1 MSRPSPKR
9 FRSVVIAGA
18 GTGLGR
24 EVALKFASEGSV
36 VFGTAESAAQVQD
49 LKVASGGRVSLAACD
64 ITNMQGLRAWAEGV
78 SEALDGAGLDVL
90 VILQED
96 QETGPLEA
104 MPLEAIRR
112 ELELNI
118 VGAIAVINAFL
129 PSLRVARGRV
139 IQVSSWIAR
148 LAVPFSGL
156 SAAST
161 AALEALSAAYR
172 AEVQPSGVDVVMVT
186 TDLIVPGDTDR
197 STRPVRP
204 ISDLTPAQRDL
215 YGKRLATATTRL
227 EELAIGGTHVA
238 EVAAQVVQIAQAPAA
253 ASHVPVGDRAIE
265 IAAAAQSK
273 NDAELD
279 AFRLSKVGLGS
290 PASPK
295 QQESIPLSTVDDN
308 PAERR
313 FELPIDGSHEIAAV
327 YYRLQ
332 GERLTLTHTIVP
344 ERFSGQGIGSK
355 LARGVFELLRASGRK
370 AVLRCPFMAAYY
382 ARHPE
387 YADVVDTSAE

>member
-1 MSRPSPKR
+1 M
-9 FRSVVIAGA
+9 IAGA
-18 GTGLGR
+18 GAGLGR
-24 EVALKFASEGSV
+24 EIALKFASEGSV

-90 VILQED
+90 VILQEAH
-96 QETGPLEA
+96 ETGPLEA
-104 MPLEAIRR
+104 LPLDVIRR
-112 ELELNI
+112 ELELNV

-148 LAVPFSGL
+148 LTVPFGGL

-186 TDLIVPGDTDR
+186 TDLIVPMGDTDGPTR
-197 STRPVRP
+197 SARP
-204 ISDLTPAQRDL
+204 IFHLTPAQRDF

-238 EVAAQVVQIAQAPAA
+238 EVAARVVQIAQAPAA
-253 ASHVPVGDRAIE
+253 AGHVPVGDRAIA
-265 IAAAAQSK
+265 IAAAARSK
-273 NDAELD
+273 NDADLD
-279 AFRLSKVGLGS
+279 AFRLSLVGLG
-290 PASPK
+290 
-295 QQESIPLSTVDDN
+295 
-308 PAERR
+308 
-313 FELPIDGSHEIAAV
+313 
-327 YYRLQ
+327 
-332 GERLTLTHTIVP
+332 
-344 ERFSGQGIGSK
+344 
-355 LARGVFELLRASGRK
+355 
-370 AVLRCPFMAAYY
+370 
-382 ARHPE
+382 
-387 YADVVDTSAE
+387 

>member
-1 MSRPSPKR
+1 MSRPSSKR

-18 GTGLGR
+18 GAGLGR

-64 ITNMQGLRAWAEGV
+64 ITNMQGLTAWAEGV

-90 VILQED
+90 VNLQESL
-96 QETGPLEA
+96 EAGPLEA
-104 MPLEAIRR
+104 MPLDAIRR
-112 ELELNI
+112 ELELNV

-148 LAVPFSGL
+148 LAVPFAGL

-172 AEVQPSGVDVVMVT
+172 AEVQPSGVDVVVIT
-186 TDLIVPGDTDR
+186 TDLIVPPGDTDR
-197 STRPVRP
+197 PTRPARA

-227 EELAIGGTHVA
+227 EELAIGGSHVA
-238 EVAAQVVQIAQAPAA
+238 EVAARVVQIAQAPAA
-253 ASHVPVGDRAIE
+253 AGHMPVGDRAIA
-265 IAAAAQSK
+265 IAAAARSK

-279 AFRLSKVGLGS
+279 AFRLSLVGLG
-290 PASPK
+290 
-295 QQESIPLSTVDDN
+295 
-308 PAERR
+308 
-313 FELPIDGSHEIAAV
+313 
-327 YYRLQ
+327 
-332 GERLTLTHTIVP
+332 
-344 ERFSGQGIGSK
+344 
-355 LARGVFELLRASGRK
+355 
-370 AVLRCPFMAAYY
+370 
-382 ARHPE
+382 
-387 YADVVDTSAE
+387 

>member
-18 GTGLGR
+18 GAGLGR

-36 VFGTAESAAQVQD
+36 VFGTAEAAAQVQD
-49 LKVASGGRVSLAACD
+49 LKAASGGRVSLAACD

-90 VILQED
+90 VILQEAH
-96 QETGPLEA
+96 ETGPLEA
-104 MPLEAIRR
+104 LPLDVIRR
-112 ELELNI
+112 ELELNV

-139 IQVSSWIAR
+139 IQVSSHIAR
-148 LAVPFSGL
+148 LPVPFGGL

-172 AEVQPSGVDVVMVT
+172 AEVRPSGVDVVMVT
-186 TDLIVPGDTDR
+186 TDLIVPLGDMDR
-197 STRPVRP
+197 PTRPVRA

-215 YGKRLATATTRL
+215 YGKRLATVTTRL
-227 EELAIGGTHVA
+227 EELAIGGTPVA
-238 EVAAQVVQIAQAPAA
+238 EVAAQVVQIAQAPSA

-265 IAAAAQSK
+265 IAAAARSK

-279 AFRLSKVGLGS
+279 AFRLSLVGLG
-290 PASPK
+290 
-295 QQESIPLSTVDDN
+295 
-308 PAERR
+308 
-313 FELPIDGSHEIAAV
+313 
-327 YYRLQ
+327 
-332 GERLTLTHTIVP
+332 
-344 ERFSGQGIGSK
+344 
-355 LARGVFELLRASGRK
+355 
-370 AVLRCPFMAAYY
+370 
-382 ARHPE
+382 
-387 YADVVDTSAE
+387 